1 MNAVSLSQLTKLQS
15 LPFSVTAIADLQ
27 TVKVFSA
34 AEKGYSGKMMCS
46 EGNSPSQSDVLFNS
60 IQHGQGA
67 PVSSE
72 DTMFTM
78 EISEMAKV
86 NQITCFYLLNGS
98 KYSVVSQ
105 PIIKDMF
112 GLPLA
117 NSFTLLL
124 TTSTKALISVS
135 TTYPSMVWC
144 KVSNTVPRIAEM
156 KTVKGHFVEKRGTYE
171 ITGLTP
177 NTKYSAYC
185 YVEGMN
191 QIAMSRTVESTKMSF
206 TTKKEVA
213 TEKPTPKVET
223 TTPQP
228 IESTYKEKPTPKV
241 ETITSQ
247 PIESTYK
254 EKPTPKVETTTSQP
268 IKSTYKEK
276 PTTSLPIETVSVSSS
291 HPRHV
296 QTIIIMENDQPQKSV
311 ITNMVIILAT
321 FLSFMLYYCLLYY
334 NSY

>member
-1 MNAVSLSQLTKLQS
+1 MNAVSLSQLTKLKS

-34 AEKGYSGKMMCS
+34 AQRGYSGKMMCS
-46 EGNSPSQSDVLFNS
+46 EGNSPSQSDALFNS

-86 NQITCFYLLNGS
+86 NQITCFYLLNDS
-98 KYSVVSQ
+98 KYTVVSQ

-112 GLPLA
+112 GLPLD
-117 NSFTLLL
+117 NSFTVLL

-171 ITGLTP
+171 ITGLSP

-191 QIAMSRTVESTKMSF
+191 QIAMSKTVESTKMSF
-206 TTKKEVA
+206 TTKVEPA
-213 TEKPTPKVET
+213 TVKPTPKIET
-223 TTPQP
+223 T
-228 IESTYKEKPTPKV
+228 
-241 ETITSQ
+241 TSQ
-247 PIESTYK
+247 PIESTHK
-254 EKPTPKVETTTSQP
+254 EKETTS
-268 IKSTYKEK
+268 I
-276 PTTSLPIETVSVSSS
+276 PIETVSIHSP
-291 HPRHV
+291 HPRQA
-296 QTIIIMENDQPQKSV
+296 QTIRLMEEDKTQSSV
-311 ITNMVIILAT
+311 LINMMIILAT

-334 NSY
+334 NSYQTNKSKLFYKCIF

>member
-1 MNAVSLSQLTKLQS
+1 MSQWLFCFFLLFIYGLLLFFHFYIVNAVSLSQLTKLKS

-60 IQHGQGA
+60 IQHGQEA

-86 NQITCFYLLNGS
+86 NQITCFYLLNDS

-191 QIAMSRTVESTKMSF
+191 QIAMSITVESTKMSF
-206 TTKKEVA
+206 TTKEEVA

-223 TTPQP
+223 TT
-228 IESTYKEKPTPKV
+228 
-241 ETITSQ
+241 SQ
-247 PIESTYK
+247 PIE
-254 EKPTPKVETTTSQP
+254 
-268 IKSTYKEK
+268 STYKEK

-296 QTIIIMENDQPQKSV
+296 QTIIIMENDQPQLSV
-311 ITNMVIILAT
+311 ITNMLIILTT